1 MNRNE
6 LPEELIATEQS
17 EAERIDQ
24 GWKKSRQNEV
34 ISRLQKG
41 ENLQNIVESI
51 PGFKESFRELDT
63 IDCSDGRV
71 LDGHKIGIAG
81 SGILLPE
88 KDRAIFIESCKRRK
102 VKVLTAHANC
112 GAAEDKFKTLKPEE
126 IPEGVTTAD
135 EYGIY
140 CAKKTSQELGAE
152 YKFLDRDEMAS
163 KNHNE
168 VALVLDQSGEFDS
181 TNLENFPAHF
191 VCTGAGI
198 GLSPEY
204 MKIEMGILVGIA
216 LGHHGYGSE
225 RFTAENPFYIIIS
238 ANNLHDFVKW
248 EEVAKEAIS
257 QFGDKVQ
264 VKGFIRP
271 DSPENN

>member
-1 MNRNE
+1 MNSHE

-34 ISRLQKG
+34 ISRLLNG
-41 ENLQNIVESI
+41 ENLQAIMESF
-51 PGFKESFRELDT
+51 PNLKEYFRELDT

-88 KDRAIFIESCKRRK
+88 KDRAIFIERYKGK
-102 VKVLTAHANC
+102 AKVLTAHSDC
-112 GAAEDKFKTLKPEE
+112 GAAAEKFRTLKPEE
-126 IPEGVTTAD
+126 IPEGVTNAD
-135 EYGIY
+135 EYGVY

-163 KNHNE
+163 ENHNE

-181 TNLENFPAHF
+181 TNMEDFPAHF
-191 VCTGAGI
+191 VCTGSGI
-198 GLSPEY
+198 GLSEDY
-204 MKIEMGILVGIA
+204 MKIEMGILTGIA
-216 LGHHGYGSE
+216 LGHHGFGAE
-225 RFTAENPFYIIIS
+225 RFTNENPFYIIVS
-238 ANNLHDFVKW
+238 ADNSGELVHW
-248 EEVAKEAIS
+248 EEVAKEAVS
-257 QFGDKVQ
+257 KFGDKVAI
-264 VKGFIRP
+264 KGFVRP
-271 DSPENN
+271 DSIENN